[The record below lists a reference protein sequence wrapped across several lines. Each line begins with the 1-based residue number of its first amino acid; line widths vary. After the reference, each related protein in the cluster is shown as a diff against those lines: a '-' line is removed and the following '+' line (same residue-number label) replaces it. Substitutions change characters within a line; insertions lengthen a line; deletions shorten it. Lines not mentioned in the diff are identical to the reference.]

1 MRNPLLFFS
10 LLVGVEDRNRLE
22 GCYRGNSMLINKVL
36 LSIGVKNDCIVVES
50 LHHALELEPLVD
62 VDSTGIL
69 SFLAWF
75 RKTSCKLMSFAII
88 NHLFFL
94 CSQ

>member
-1 MRNPLLFFS
+1 
-10 LLVGVEDRNRLE
+10 
-22 GCYRGNSMLINKVL
+22 MLINKVL

-50 LHHALELEPLVD
+50 LHHALELESVSD
-62 VDSTGIL
+62 VDSYRDPVL
-69 SFLAWF
+69 SCLIQENV
-75 RKTSCKLMSFAII
+75 RKLMSFAII